1 MSWLWQVL
9 LTCVVECSPLCSIS
23 WYRNNSLLS
32 NSSQYQVVETVR
44 LRDYTTN
51 TLSHVVSELV
61 WVGGGAGLLPS
72 RHTNLYTCSSS
83 SNSQGPGVNST
94 TLFR

>member
-83 SNSQGPGVNST
+83 ANSQGPGVNST